1 MYGRSWA
8 PKLRL
13 SNSTSLYQ
21 ATHSRYLHNERFSR
35 LSRFWTPTGGI
46 ANSEIEDGDSN
57 SLLVKA
63 GYIRQSHAGIFHFL
77 PLGLRVQDKVENL
90 IDKHMRGLGA
100 SKVSLSSFSSE
111 ELWKVSGRLQGDR
124 SELFSLQDR
133 KGSKFLLS
141 PTHEE
146 EITTLVKGLVHS
158 RKDLPIRLYQ
168 VTRKYRDEPRPR
180 QGLLRTR
187 EFLMKDLYTFD
198 ETQELA
204 LETYE
209 AVRRAYRA
217 FFDEL
222 KLPYIVAEA
231 DSGSIGGD
239 LSHEYHLPSVKGE
252 DRVYSCADCNIS
264 YNQEVLLN
272 TSKATEDPATCPC
285 PSCSKAMAYQT
296 TIELGHTFYLGDKYS
311 KPLEAMVPI
320 RAGDRGAMKAIE
332 MGCHGIGISRI
343 IAGVANF
350 YSDTTGLYWSRAMA
364 PFELAIIQSGSSF
377 GTASELATTISGTT
391 NIDTVV
397 DDRQKSLIWKMKD
410 ADLIGYPILA
420 ILGRS
425 WEKEGKVEIQCRK
438 LGFHQN
444 VDWADIPQLIS
455 QLLDKY

>member
-1 MYGRSWA
+1 MYGRSLVF
-8 PKLRL
+8 KLPR
-13 SNSTSLYQ
+13 SN
-21 ATHSRYLHNERFSR
+21 AIFFHPVNHARYLHNEGFSR

-46 ANSEIEDGDSN
+46 TNSDAEEGDSN
-57 SLLVKA
+57 TLLVRA
-63 GYIRQSHAGIFHFL
+63 GFIRQSHAGIFHFL
-77 PLGLRVQDKVENL
+77 PLGLRVQDKVERL
-90 IDKHMRGLGA
+90 IDKHMHGLGA
-100 SKVSLSSFSSE
+100 SKVSLSSLSSE
-111 ELWKVSGRLQGDR
+111 ELWKASGRLLQDR

-133 KGSKFLLS
+133 KGSRFLLS

-204 LETYE
+204 LNTYE
-209 AVRRAYRA
+209 DVRQAYQA

-231 DSGSIGGD
+231 DSGNIGGD
-239 LSHEYHLPSVKGE
+239 MSHEYHLPSSKGE
-252 DRVYSCADCNIS
+252 DQVYSCSNCNIAF
-264 YNQEVLLN
+264 NQEVLLRA
-272 TSKATEDPATCPC
+272 SKSTKETDLCHC
-285 PSCSKAMAYQT
+285 PSCSKAMTCQT
-296 TIELGHTFYLGDKYS
+296 TIELGHTFYLGEKYS
-311 KPLEAMVPI
+311 KPLDAMVPI
-320 RAGDRGAMKAIE
+320 QAGDVGTMKAIE

-350 YSDTTGLYWSRAMA
+350 YSDQTGLCWSRAMA
-364 PFELAIIQSGSSF
+364 PFELAIIQSGNSY
-377 GTASELATTISGTT
+377 GTASELAATISRTT
-391 NIDTVV
+391 NIDVV
-397 DDRQKSLIWKMKD
+397 IDDRQKSLIWKMKD

-420 ILGRS
+420 ILGKS

-438 LGFHQN
+438 LGFQQN
-444 VDWADIPQLIS
+444 ADWADIPQLIS